1 MKARERERAK
11 ERESERAREGARA
24 RENERERETDGIYM
38 YLQLEGHAEVLA
50 VLKRNLD

>member
-1 MKARERERAK
+1 MREK
-11 ERESERAREGARA
+11 
-24 RENERERETDGIYM
+24 RETDGIYM